1 MTLGTT
7 KMQASH
13 SRPKRLIF
21 TALFA
26 NAFSRLLGGGITP
39 CYHFLWFT
47 AKYNASPS
55 PRHIR
60 GNSHH
65 AWATSLSNNLCLLL
79 MKFSIQYLVLYL
91 FLPQALGKML

>member
-1 MTLGTT
+1 MTLGTNN
-7 KMQASH
+7 MQATH
-13 SRPKRLIF
+13 FLNKHLILS
-21 TALFA
+21 ALFA
-26 NAFSRLLGGGITP
+26 NGFYLLLGGGIKP
-39 CYHFLWFT
+39 CYHFLWVT
-47 AKYNASPS
+47 TKYNICTST
-55 PRHIR
+55 RHIR